1 MTKTQSIY
9 SLHRAGVSGTGI
21 VDPDFPIDALNT
33 AAWMPEGEARLGD
46 LGLPEVSEID
56 VIRHFTRQSHESH
69 GVDTGSY
76 PLGSCTMKYN
86 PKRNDRM
93 AQLDGFRYAH
103 PLQPPATLQGLWDT
117 FADLQD
123 ALAEITG
130 MDAFTLQPAAGAHG
144 EFTGLLTIQRYFADR
159 GEDRRTILIPDSAH
173 GTNPASA
180 AMVGFQC
187 RLIPTTSRGLLD
199 METFRSLLGPDTA
212 GLMLTNPS
220 TLGLF
225 EEQIEEIAAAVHDA
239 GALLYYDG
247 ANLNAL
253 MGIVRPGDMGFD
265 VIHVNTH
272 KTLSTPHGGG
282 GPGSGPCGVKSF
294 LAPYLPA
301 PHIRRDAAGK
311 AFPDWD
317 APHSVGKVKSF
328 YGHVEVLLRAW
339 AYIRTLGGSGLRYA
353 TETAVLNANYLK
365 ARLADLLPPLFE
377 QHCMHECLL
386 SGGSLSVDAADFVKR
401 LIDFGI
407 HPPTLVGAGCVHFGP
422 DYRTAMLIEPTETES
437 KAALDLMIDSFRKVA
452 NEAAVAPF
460 MIETAPHTT
469 PVAKIVKDE
478 SAWLSVLG
486 TSDGSVS

>member
-21 VDPDFPIDALNT
+21 VDPDFPIDTLNT

-282 GPGSGPCGVKSF
+282 GPGSGPCGVKS
-294 LAPYLPA
+294 
-301 PHIRRDAAGK
+301 
-311 AFPDWD
+311 
-317 APHSVGKVKSF
+317 
-328 YGHVEVLLRAW
+328 
-339 AYIRTLGGSGLRYA
+339 
-353 TETAVLNANYLK
+353 
-365 ARLADLLPPLFE
+365 
-377 QHCMHECLL
+377 
-386 SGGSLSVDAADFVKR
+386 
-401 LIDFGI
+401 
-407 HPPTLVGAGCVHFGP
+407 
-422 DYRTAMLIEPTETES
+422 
-437 KAALDLMIDSFRKVA
+437 
-452 NEAAVAPF
+452 
-460 MIETAPHTT
+460 
-469 PVAKIVKDE
+469 
-478 SAWLSVLG
+478 
-486 TSDGSVS
+486 